1 MAVTARPA
9 PSVPSRNRLGPVAV
23 PERGRAGASRP
34 QQWPC
39 DRQARPAAVLV
50 PPVPTTLYSV
60 RVPVPAQAQGRAV
73 PILGPPAAPGMSLLA
88 NHPLSRSSGPP
99 LGCRPCFLWLS
110 SPAGL

>member
-1 MAVTARPA
+1 MNAAA
-9 PSVPSRNRLGPVAV
+9 PVLLVPNN
-23 PERGRAGASRP
+23 GRAAPDALPR
-34 QQWPC
+34 

-50 PPVPTTLYSV
+50 PPIPTTLYSA
-60 RVPVPAQAQGRAV
+60 RVPAPVQAQGRAV
-73 PILGPPAAPGMSLLA
+73 PILDPPAAPGMSLFA